1 MPNSNTY
8 SKIICSPFYDPWQNL
23 ALEEALLTGVKKDE
37 VILYL
42 WQNQHTVVVGK
53 NQNAWKEC
61 DWKLL
66 QAEGGKLARR
76 LSGGGGVFHDLG
88 NLNYTFIMPKQCYDL
103 SKQVG
108 VVLNALAA
116 LGIQG
121 EYSGRNDLTVN
132 GKKFSGTAFCFQENA
147 AYHHGTLLID
157 TDFAKMLRYLKVSQE
172 KINSKGIDSVRAR
185 VMNLAEIKA
194 GLTPYMVGESLKTS
208 FQKFYGKAQE
218 LGVENYVEAI
228 NKLSPKYA
236 SWQWRFGESPKF
248 DISLAKRFTWGGI
261 EINFVLKDGI
271 IEQAI
276 IYSDAM
282 DSAFIEKL
290 ALTMQGLP
298 LELRAIGQSLQNFAS
313 CANEAEMLQDIFSW
327 LKNKL

>member
-1 MPNSNTY
+1 M
-8 SKIICSPFYDPWQNL
+8 
-23 ALEEALLTGVKKDE
+23 
-37 VILYL
+37 
-42 WQNQHTVVVGK
+42 
-53 NQNAWKEC
+53 
-61 DWKLL
+61 
-66 QAEGGKLARR
+66 
-76 LSGGGGVFHDLG
+76 
-88 NLNYTFIMPKQCYDL
+88 
-103 SKQVG
+103 
-108 VVLNALAA
+108 
-116 LGIQG
+116 
-121 EYSGRNDLTVN
+121 
-132 GKKFSGTAFCFQENA
+132 
-147 AYHHGTLLID
+147 
-157 TDFAKMLRYLKVSQE
+157 
-172 KINSKGIDSVRAR
+172 
-185 VMNLAEIKA
+185 
-194 GLTPYMVGESLKTS
+194 
-208 FQKFYGKAQE
+208 
-218 LGVENYVEAI
+218 ENYVEAI